1 MMYLKCI
8 PNVFYQSIFESDYK
22 KLQEQGIKTLFFDLD
37 NTIISYNE
45 TELKPTDITFLKTLE
60 KDFNILILSN
70 SHKKRV
76 VHACKES
83 GFAYIW
89 SAKKQ
94 LAFGFKKALRRM
106 DAKRHQ
112 VAMIGDQLMTDI
124 FGGNLIGFHTI
135 LVQAVQRKSD
145 KWITRINRFV
155 EKKMIKKIKKH
166 EPLLYQER
174 LEPYVER
181 P

>member
-1 MMYLKCI
+1 M
-8 PNVFYQSIFESDYK
+8 NV
-22 KLQEQGIKTLFFDLD
+22 
-37 NTIISYNE
+37 
-45 TELKPTDITFLKTLE
+45 
-60 KDFNILILSN
+60 
-70 SHKKRV
+70 
-76 VHACKES
+76 
-83 GFAYIW
+83 
-89 SAKKQ
+89 
-94 LAFGFKKALRRM
+94 
-106 DAKRHQ
+106 KRHQ
-112 VAMIGDQLMTDI
+112 VAMIGDQLMTDV